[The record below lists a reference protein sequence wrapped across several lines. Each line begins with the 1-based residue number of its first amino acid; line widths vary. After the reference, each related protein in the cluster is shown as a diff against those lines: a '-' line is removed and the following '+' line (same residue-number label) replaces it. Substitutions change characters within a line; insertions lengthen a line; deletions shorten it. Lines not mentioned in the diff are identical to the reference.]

1 MESPF
6 ASNDRK
12 TILDF
17 PLTSLRSPKSDRL
30 LDNGPGWCYHRD
42 VSSGSIRIPNFRVKI
57 PANQLSSS
65 VQKSLL
71 PCYLVTGDEPLLV
84 QEALDVIRN
93 AARQMGF
100 GARELHISGQG
111 FDWAELAGS
120 GAMMSLFAEKRIIE
134 LRLPSGKPGRQ
145 GGAAIVD
152 LLNNAGDELLILI
165 SAPKLDRSAAASKWA
180 KAVESRGAL
189 VQVWPIGLRELP
201 SWIAGRMQKAGLK
214 PDRNAVR
221 LIADRVE
228 GNLLA
233 ADQEIEKLRLLL
245 GAGTVS
251 VEDVNEAVANSSRY
265 DVYKLAD
272 TAVGGEPSRAL
283 RVLDGVRAEGV
294 DATLVIWVLTR
305 ELRVLGRLA
314 NMVQSGA
321 ELGSAL
327 QKSGVWRSRH
337 GIVRSCVARH
347 RAADFYS
354 LLKVARR
361 ADAAAKGQ
369 SGEDAWQ
376 LATDIVLGV
385 AMGSAKA
392 A

>member
-1 MESPF
+1 M
-6 ASNDRK
+6 
-12 TILDF
+12 
-17 PLTSLRSPKSDRL
+17 
-30 LDNGPGWCYHRD
+30 
-42 VSSGSIRIPNFRVKI
+42 KI

-84 QEALDVIRN
+84 QEALDAIRSG
-93 AARQMGF
+93 ARQQGF
-100 GARELHISGQG
+100 GMRELHIAGTG
-111 FDWAELAGS
+111 FDWAELTGAG
-120 GAMMSLFAEKRIIE
+120 ANMSLFAEKRIIE
-134 LRLPSGKPGRQ
+134 LRLPTGKPGKQ
-145 GGAAIVD
+145 GGAAIVEFLGKLGDD
-152 LLNNAGDELLILI
+152 LMFLI
-165 SAPKLDRSAAASKWA
+165 SAPKLDRSGAASKWA

-189 VQVWPIGLRELP
+189 VQVWPVDLRELP
-201 SWIAGRMQKAGLK
+201 SWIGKRMQMVGLK
-214 PDRNAVR
+214 PDKNAVR

-233 ADQEIEKLRLLL
+233 ADQEIQKLRLLL
-245 GAGTVS
+245 GEGAVS
-251 VEDVNEAVANSSRY
+251 VDDVNAAVANSSRY

-272 TAVGGEPSRAL
+272 AAVGGDASRAIRIL
-283 RVLDGVRAEGV
+283 GGVRSEGV
-294 DATLVIWVLTR
+294 EPVIVVWALTR

-314 NMVQSGA
+314 DMVQSGA

-327 QKSGVWRSRH
+327 QKSGVWRNRQ

-347 RAADFYS
+347 RGTDFYR

-376 LATDIVLGV
+376 LATGIVLGL

>member
-1 MESPF
+1 M
-6 ASNDRK
+6 
-12 TILDF
+12 
-17 PLTSLRSPKSDRL
+17 
-30 LDNGPGWCYHRD
+30 
-42 VSSGSIRIPNFRVKI
+42 KI
-57 PANQLSSS
+57 PANQLTSS

-71 PCYLVTGDEPLLV
+71 PCYLVAGDELLLV
-84 QEALDVIRN
+84 NEALDTVR
-93 AARQMGF
+93 ACARAQGF
-100 GARELHISGQG
+100 GTRELHFATTG

-120 GAMMSLFAEKRIIE
+120 SANLSLFSEKRIVE
-134 LRLPSGKPGRQ
+134 LRLPTGKPGRQ
-145 GGAAIVD
+145 GGAGIIQ
-152 LLNNAGDELLILI
+152 LLENAGDDLLVLI

-180 KAVESRGAL
+180 KACESRGAL
-189 VQVWPIGLRELP
+189 VQVWPVDLRELP
-201 SWIAGRMQKAGLK
+201 SWIAGRMQKVGLN

-245 GAGTVS
+245 GEGEVTGD
-251 VEDVNEAVANSSRY
+251 DVNNAVANSSRY

-272 TAVGGEPSRAL
+272 AAVGGDPSRAL

-294 DATLVIWVLTR
+294 EPVIVIWALTR
-305 ELRVLGRLA
+305 ELRVLGKLA
-314 NMVQSGA
+314 DRVQGGA

-327 QKSGVWRSRH
+327 QKSGVWRNRQ

-347 RAADFYS
+347 RTSDFYQ
-354 LLKVARR
+354 LVKLARR

-376 LATDIVLGV
+376 LATDIVLRL
-385 AMGSAKA
+385 AMGSDKA

>member
-1 MESPF
+1 M
-6 ASNDRK
+6 
-12 TILDF
+12 
-17 PLTSLRSPKSDRL
+17 
-30 LDNGPGWCYHRD
+30 
-42 VSSGSIRIPNFRVKI
+42 KI

-71 PCYLVTGDEPLLV
+71 PCYLVSGDEPLLV
-84 QEALDVIRN
+84 IEALDAIR
-93 AARQMGF
+93 ASARQQGF
-100 GARELHISGQG
+100 GARELHVAGSG
-111 FDWAELAGS
+111 FDWAELT
-120 GAMMSLFAEKRIIE
+120 GASANLSLFAEKRIVE
-134 LRLPSGKPGRQ
+134 LRLPTGKPGRQ
-145 GGAAIVD
+145 GSTSIVELLEYSGDD
-152 LLNNAGDELLILI
+152 LLVLI
-165 SAPKLDRSAAASKWA
+165 SAPKLDRGAAASIWA

-189 VQVWPIGLRELP
+189 VQVWPVDRRELP
-201 SWIAGRMQKAGLK
+201 SWIASRMQKAGLK
-214 PDRNAVR
+214 PDRNAIR

-245 GAGTVS
+245 GEGEVTA
-251 VEDVNEAVANSSRY
+251 EDVNEAVANSSRY

-272 TAVGGEPSRAL
+272 AAVGGDACRAL
-283 RVLDGVRAEGV
+283 RILDGVRAEGV
-294 DATLVIWVLTR
+294 EPVIIVWALTR
-305 ELRVLGRLA
+305 ELRVLGKLA
-314 NMVQSGA
+314 DRVQSGT

-327 QKSGVWRSRH
+327 QKSGVWRNRQ

-347 RAADFYS
+347 RATDFYQ
-354 LLKVARR
+354 LVKLARR

-376 LATDIVLGV
+376 LATDIVLGL